1 MLVISNFLYN
11 HFKTQH
17 NNIHHIPLM
26 INFNDFNQ
34 TIESVPFNIGY
45 IGSFGEKDGIADI
58 LDAFAIAIH
67 KEPRLTLTLIGR
79 DPQSINTKKLE
90 NFTRQHFMALKKK
103 LDAIPGNYHCL

>member
-1 MLVISNFLYN
+1 MLYFYTPQLISSLPGMLLSKLLGARVIIDYTDLHSANSNKFLHKLEENLMTNYSNCMLVISNFLYN

-45 IGSFGEKDGIADI
+45 IGSFG
-58 LDAFAIAIH
+58 
-67 KEPRLTLTLIGR
+67 
-79 DPQSINTKKLE
+79 
-90 NFTRQHFMALKKK
+90 
-103 LDAIPGNYHCL
+103 